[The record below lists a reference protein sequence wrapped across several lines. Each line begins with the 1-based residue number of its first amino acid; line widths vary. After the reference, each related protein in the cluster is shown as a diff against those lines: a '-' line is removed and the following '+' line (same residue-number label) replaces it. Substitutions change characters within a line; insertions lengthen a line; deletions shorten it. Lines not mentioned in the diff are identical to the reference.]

1 MVRILLKK
9 YKKVGWDIE
18 RWKKKKRKFKKYM
31 GYDLNKL
38 MILNWILGR
47 LNKEGHKAWSFF
59 ILSHVLLL
67 LKKKKKGLS
76 KNILNLLLN
85 NTKQNVLLF
94 NKRKGS
100 LVFELPRFLTI
111 EQSIKKVI
119 EWLIKT
125 AIKNKKNIVV
135 SIIQELNNIFLKKG
149 EFWKKK
155 MYISDTIK
163 RNKPFFYLL
172 KKKKKKE
179 DNLNATFFLY
189 RKTAL

>member
-1 MVRILLKK
+1 MILILLKK
-9 YKKVGWDIE
+9 YKEMGWDVG
-18 RWKKKKRKFKKYM
+18 RWKYKKKKFKNNM

-59 ILSHVLLL
+59 ILTNVLLI
-67 LKKKKKGLS
+67 LKKFRKEIPKDV
-76 KNILNLLLN
+76 LNLLLSRL
-85 NTKQNVLLF
+85 KQNVLLF

-119 EWLIKT
+119 EWLVKI
-125 AIKNKKNIVV
+125 AIKNKENIIKSLIKEMKNI
-135 SIIQELNNIFLKKG
+135 FYKKG

-155 MYISDTIK
+155 KYISDTIIK
-163 RNKPFFYLL
+163 NKPFFYLL
-172 KKKKKKE
+172 KKKR
-179 DNLNATFFLY
+179 
-189 RKTAL
+189 RK

>member
-1 MVRILLKK
+1 MIRILLKK

-18 RWKKKKRKFKKYM
+18 RWKKKKKRFKKYM

-47 LNKEGHKAWSFF
+47 LNKEGNKAWSFF
-59 ILSHVLLL
+59 ILSNVLLL
-67 LKKKKKGLS
+67 LKKKRKKLPKNTLS
-76 KNILNLLLN
+76 FLLN
-85 NTKQNVLLF
+85 KTKQNVLLF

-119 EWLIKT
+119 EWLVKT
-125 AIKNKKNIVV
+125 AIKNKHNIVTSLV
-135 SIIQELNNIFLKKG
+135 TELNNISLKKG

-172 KKKKKKE
+172 KKKKKK
-179 DNLNATFFLY
+179 
-189 RKTAL
+189 RR

>member
-1 MVRILLKK
+1 MIRILLKK
-9 YKKVGWDIE
+9 YKKTGWDIE
-18 RWKKKKRKFKKYM
+18 RWKKKKKRFKKYM

-47 LNKEGHKAWSFF
+47 LNKEGNKAWGFF
-59 ILSHVLLL
+59 ILSNVLLL
-67 LKKKKKGLS
+67 LKKKRKKLPKNTLS
-76 KNILNLLLN
+76 LLLN
-85 NTKQNVLLF
+85 KTKQNVLLF

-111 EQSIKKVI
+111 EQSLKKVI
-119 EWLIKT
+119 EWLVKT
-125 AIKNKKNIVV
+125 AMKNKRDIVN
-135 SIIQELNNIFLKKG
+135 SLILELNNIVLKKG

-172 KKKKKKE
+172 KKKKKK
-179 DNLNATFFLY
+179 
-189 RKTAL
+189 RR

>member
-172 KKKKKKE
+172 KKKKKK
-179 DNLNATFFLY
+179 
-189 RKTAL
+189 RR